1 MATSFNGDVKLD
13 AYLPTHQ
20 TLAGRQRKGIREPLG
35 GCVHFEEHIRRALRR
50 DILSAS
56 KTSIPAETLAASSCM
71 RDMPADRLVP
81 FWGARVDSLEQ
92 LISNCPLA
100 QSKWGSCIRPEIR
113 PSTGKFRTVV
123 LIQLLKQHYM
133 GSPRWM
139 GQFPFGFP
147 ITGALSHRF
156 TFEPEE
162 VKFPRTPWKQ
172 LYVTASTRFRDVLI
186 SRVSGIRRS
195 FGAKLFSRWKRVG
208 CFPPRPW
215 MWTNAP
221 SPGTPPN
228 FISFFVWGCAGGQ
241 ITSHRRFKALHGK
254 PGMRRPHTYSACVM
268 GSHFPAVQLPCQEGR
283 RPGHV
288 QR

>member
-1 MATSFNGDVKLD
+1 MATSFNDDVKLD

-20 TLAGRQRKGIREPLG
+20 TLAGGKRKGIREPPD

-162 VKFPRTPWKQ
+162 VKFPRTHWKQ
-172 LYVTASTRFRDVLI
+172 LYVTASTRFRERADKSGFRNSQVLWGEALQQVEKGWLLPPTPLDVDERPIAWNSSQFYIVFRL
-186 SRVSGIRRS
+186 GLRRR
-195 FGAKLFSRWKRVG
+195 A
-208 CFPPRPW
+208 
-215 MWTNAP
+215 NYEP
-221 SPGTPPN
+221 ST
-228 FISFFVWGCAGGQ
+228 I
-241 ITSHRRFKALHGK
+241 
-254 PGMRRPHTYSACVM
+254 
-268 GSHFPAVQLPCQEGR
+268 
-283 RPGHV
+283 
-288 QR
+288 